1 MPLASTETGRKELQE
16 KDKQNHQRVHGSF
29 NLER

>member
-1 MPLASTETGRKELQE
+1 MPLTSPESGRKELQE
-16 KDKQNHQRVHGSF
+16 KDKQNHQRVHDSS